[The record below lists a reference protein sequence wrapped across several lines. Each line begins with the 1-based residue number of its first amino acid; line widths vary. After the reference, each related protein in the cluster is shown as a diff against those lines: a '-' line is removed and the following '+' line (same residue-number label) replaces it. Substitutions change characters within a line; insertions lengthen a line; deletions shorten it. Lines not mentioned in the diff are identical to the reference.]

1 MRQERVDRPR
11 PATANFLL
19 LTPPSPPGGQ
29 MGECKAETLERTE
42 SQTLAAQIV
51 ARHKNKKEQVRSK
64 CCIVM

>member
-1 MRQERVDRPR
+1 MIDPDLPLQISYPS
-11 PATANFLL
+11 P
-19 LTPPSPPGGQ
+19 PPSPPGGQ